1 MRVNRLSLLGGGG
14 GPVMGKWAERFRE
27 KNGRLPTAE
36 EVQKRKQDRRSS
48 VASMQ
53 GASSSLASG
62 HSVAVTMH
70 RIVKGTK
77 EHADD
82 YFLMGGATS
91 KRPTIIKLDGCEP
104 VTTHKDLVDK
114 ATRTFSSTAAGWNVF
129 VGSQAL
135 VPSDARTA
143 ITSLVFVGTDEDWK
157 EQFQLAYLSKKNGGD
172 VAIFVREVIAP
183 RMQSTPGAVANAD
196 LEFQSTPTEL
206 KQAVRFASSSSA
218 KGRSRARSS
227 LGQKSR
233 ESASEEGSE
242 EDSENETIGQVKKK
256 GQTKLENMKQ
266 QLESVVAKLKEPQ
279 FDGIVLTNK
288 IPKAGVYLAF
298 DPKELTDEMI
308 DETGKLKDNTLWLG
322 CTKDQC
328 CKGPLGGAI
337 EGPSYKVACGSG
349 ARAFAADGSARLK
362 SVKAM
367 LNGHENAPVHLG
379 TKSLPS
385 SYAKKTNELNLFKI
399 AFPKA
404 TAVAQLS
411 AAESST
417 TGSVDKGKKATLAA
431 AEAPS
436 NATVLRLPF
445 DTPKKASE
453 PIDIYLTEEQV
464 AAANTKGSFVSEDVV
479 EVLRHFEFESFLNSL
494 EPKVRTIVKNRAVY
508 IKTTQWHALCK
519 KSSLAG
525 MLLGGTKPGPG
536 SDLEVQ
542 DNDEST
548 DDLNSYWLLLQTKLN
563 LSESMNAVDLVY
575 CPVFDTLSGGH
586 FASVFLLPA
595 ISKAI
600 HMDSLATCGL
610 YELATQV
617 LSPFFAFCLNAE
629 ASSVIPLLRKDH
641 TAGIEMQQSG
651 SNVCAFTAT
660 LFLQKALTKLK
671 ELYQAEAEADEGEAG
686 DEGESAVA
694 RQTALYEYLKGLQ
707 TAATSYQRRRQN
719 ACRDI
724 TDLIAQYT
732 AHRKRKAE
740 GEPAK
745 SQESKGAKLPSGA
758 VDALELS
765 ESGDYSSDVPSSDS
779 LDE

>member
-1 MRVNRLSLLGGGG
+1 
-14 GPVMGKWAERFRE
+14 
-27 KNGRLPTAE
+27 
-36 EVQKRKQDRRSS
+36 
-48 VASMQ
+48 
-53 GASSSLASG
+53 
-62 HSVAVTMH
+62 MH

-91 KRPTIIKLDGCEP
+91 KRPTMIKLDGCEP

-114 ATRTFSSTAAGWNVF
+114 ATRTFSPTAAGWNVF

-135 VPSDARTA
+135 VPSDAKTA

-157 EQFQLAYLSKKNGGD
+157 EQFQLAYSSKKNAGCD
-172 VAIFVREVIAP
+172 VAIFVREVVAP
-183 RMQSTPGAVANAD
+183 RMQSTPGAMANPD

-218 KGRSRARSS
+218 RGRSRARSS
-227 LGQKSR
+227 LGKKRR

-242 EDSENETIGQVKKK
+242 EDSENETIGQVKAK
-256 GQTKLENMKQ
+256 GQTKLDNMKQ
-266 QLESVVAKLKEPQ
+266 QLESVVEKLKEPQ
-279 FDGIVLTNK
+279 FDGIVLTKK
-288 IPKAGVYLAF
+288 IVEAGVYLAF

-385 SYAKKTNELNLFKI
+385 SYAKKTNELLPFKS
-399 AFPKA
+399 AFSQA

-453 PIDIYLTEEQV
+453 PIDIYLTEKQV
-464 AAANTKGSFVSEDVV
+464 VEANTKGSFVSEDVV
-479 EVLRHFEFESFLNSL
+479 EVLRHFEFESFRNSL
-494 EPKVRTIVKNRAVY
+494 EPKVRTIVEGRAVY

-519 KSSLAG
+519 KTSLAG
-525 MLLGGTKPGPG
+525 MLGGTKPGPG

-542 DNDEST
+542 ENDEST
-548 DDLNSYWLLLQTKLN
+548 NDLNSYWLQLQTKLN

-575 CPVFDTLSGGH
+575 CPIFNTLSGGH

-629 ASSVIPLLRKDH
+629 ASVIPLLRKDH

-671 ELYQAEAEADEGEAG
+671 ELYQAEAEADEGEAK

-694 RQTALYEYLKGLQ
+694 RQNALYEYLKGLQ

-740 GEPAK
+740 GEPAE
-745 SQESKGAKLPSGA
+745 SQESKG
-758 VDALELS
+758 S

-779 LDE
+779 SDE